1 MPELIWI
8 VAAVLGL
15 TLIQV
20 VLYRYLQARSG
31 ALANVRG
38 SEGSQQS
45 YQSEQGSGPEL
56 SDGWICQACGAP
68 NGSDFTFCRNCV
80 TKVGS

>member
-31 ALANVRG
+31 ALANVRV
-38 SEGSQQS
+38 SEASQQS
-45 YQSEQGSGPEL
+45 YQSEQASGPEL